1 MPRTRPPTTAALV
14 LAVACAACAH
24 GPGASGASPSGQPP
38 AYAYQVLEVRDA
50 ALNARDLSAAAM
62 AYSADAVVVDADANA
77 VVLRGREEIRAAHAR
92 YLELCPR
99 ARIEL
104 LERTFAE
111 QGRIVVDVERVRCN
125 WSEPVEGWVR
135 YRIEG
140 GAIVGVLKHRSPPFG
155 G

>member
-1 MPRTRPPTTAALV
+1 MLSARTRPPTVAALA
-14 LAVACAACAH
+14 LALGAACAH
-24 GPGASGASPSGQPP
+24 GPGAPVATASEPP

-50 ALNARDLSAAAM
+50 ALNARDLDAAAM
-62 AYSADAVVVDADANA
+62 AYAVDAVVVDADANA
-77 VVLRGREEIRAAHAR
+77 VVLRGRAEIRAAHAQ

-125 WSEPVEGWVR
+125 WTEPVEGWVR
-135 YRIEG
+135 YRVEG